1 MGLLLAVADR
11 AGLSGGALYRHFP
24 SKADLL
30 VEVFRD
36 TAKREMAAV
45 DEAAATGTCSERLEA
60 AATTHARRALRRR
73 RRAPRAG
80 RGAQRGGADRRDLR
94 VAGRAA

>member
-1 MGLLLAVADR
+1 VGFLLAVADR

-24 SKADLL
+24 SKADLF

-60 AATTHARRALRRR
+60 AVATHARRALRRR
-73 RRAPRAG
+73 RLAWALLYEPLDPLVDNERLVH
-80 RGAQRGGADRRDLR
+80 RRT
-94 VAGRAA
+94 